1 MNAYLEL
8 FRLENGI
15 IGIIGLVVTSF
26 IAAGTDIVNYWQCI
40 ILGCATVALFIAG
53 GNSLNDCIDKEID
66 KVSHPNRPL
75 PLEKIAVKNALYLS
89 ITCLILSFILSI
101 AQNPQSTSIV
111 GIAIIL
117 MIMYEIILKQ
127 RGFVG
132 NITIAILTGM
142 VFLLGGSIVDHV
154 ENSVEIAGMAILV
167 TIGREIT
174 KDIEDMNG
182 DAGRRTLPMSI
193 GVKNASVVAA
203 VFYIAGPVLSIMPMI
218 EGCSGLYLCI
228 FFADA
233 MFIYAAFII
242 FNDSHK
248 SQKMAKYAM
257 VVSLIVFALGA
268 INL

>member
-26 IAAGTDIVNYWQCI
+26 IAVGTDIVNYWQHI
-40 ILGCATVALFIAG
+40 ILGCASVALFIAG
-53 GNSLNDCIDKEID
+53 GNGLNDCLDKEID

-75 PLEKIAVKNALYLS
+75 PLGKIAVKNALCLS
-89 ITCLILSFILSI
+89 ITCLVLSFILSI
-101 AQNPQSTSIV
+101 AQNPQSISIV

-117 MIMYEIILKQ
+117 MIMYEIVLKQ

-142 VFLLGGSIVDHV
+142 VFLLGGSIVNHI

-174 KDIEDMNG
+174 KDIEDMDG
-182 DAGRRTLPMSI
+182 DTGRHTLPMSI

-203 VFYIAGPVLSIMPMI
+203 IFYIAGPIISIIPIVKKCAGM
-218 EGCSGLYLCI
+218 LYPCI
-228 FFADA
+228 FLADA

-242 FNDSHK
+242 FSDPHK
-248 SQKMAKYAM
+248 SQKIAKYAM
-257 VVSLIVFALGA
+257 IVALIVFALGA
-268 INL
+268 VK